1 MQSAETA
8 LCDAGPL
15 VALFD
20 PRDAEHVRCR
30 AALDAFDGRL
40 LTTWP
45 VLTEVSHFLSGVQQP
60 RLWDFVMMGGVLVVD
75 LLSKDVARLRALT
88 AKYADL
94 PMDLADASLVI
105 IAERLRVQMIFT
117 LDAHFHAYRLHG
129 NRSFHVVP

>member
-1 MQSAETA
+1 LPSAEKA

-20 PRDAEHVRCR
+20 PRDAAHVRCR

-45 VLTEVSHFLSGVQQP
+45 VLTEVSHFLSGSQQP
-60 RLWDFVMMGGVLVVD
+60 RLWDFVLTGGLLVVD
-75 LLSKDVARLRALT
+75 LLSTDLARLRTLT
-88 AKYADL
+88 SKYADL

-105 IAERLRVQMIFT
+105 IAERLRIQLIFT

-129 NRSFHVVP
+129 KRPFRIVP

>member
-1 MQSAETA
+1 LQSAGKA

-20 PRDAEHVRCR
+20 PGDAAHARCR
-30 AALDAFDGRL
+30 TALNAFDGRL

-45 VLTEVSHFLSGVQQP
+45 VLTEVAHFLSGFQQL
-60 RLWDFVMMGGVLVVD
+60 RLWDFVLTGGLLVAD
-75 LLSKDVARLRALT
+75 LLSNDVARLRTLT

-105 IAERLRVQMIFT
+105 IAERLGIRMIFT

-129 NRSFHVVP
+129 KRSFRVFP